1 MKKQNKLQRSI
12 WFSGGV
18 IALLLGLLGAILPLL
33 PTTPFLLLAAFCFS
47 KSSKRLHDWLVNHP
61 QFGPPI
67 QDWRRHGAISRKAK
81 YAAAIAMAAA
91 FGISIL
97 LGVPTL
103 VLLAQ
108 LLVLTFVAIFLF
120 TRPEPPKIQPPE

>member
-1 MKKQNKLQRSI
+1 MRENSI
-12 WFSGGV
+12 KRLAWATAGV
-18 IALLLGLLGAILPLL
+18 IALLLGIIGAVLPLL

-47 KSSKRLHDWLVNHP
+47 KSSKRLHDWLTEHP
-61 QFGPPI
+61 KLGPPI
-67 QDWRRHGAISRKAK
+67 KDWQRHGAISRKAK
-81 YAAAIAMAAA
+81 YAAAIAMAGA

-103 VLLAQ
+103 VLIAQ